1 MGKQPAFQFYT
12 GDWLKDPA
20 LQACSTATR
29 GIWIN
34 LLANMWES
42 NPRGEVHGTVEEIV
56 RLSNSTP
63 RLFKRF
69 LDENI
74 RHNFAEVEQSNGQ
87 YIIRNRRM
95 IREESQKIYER
106 EKKRKQRSVPPVVP
120 QMSPT
125 CPDAPSSSSSSSTT
139 YNSSCRDRDGDNDF
153 SNLCQQWQE
162 EIEMQPSPETFRRL
176 KELLDWLAKEIAT
189 KGLPLKPAAEIISE
203 EITVLAT
210 KFPTQQNIHYFRGMV
225 KGKLEEFN
233 VAEGEE

>member
-69 LDENI
+69 LDENV

-106 EKKRKQRSVPPVVP
+106 EKKRKQRSVPLVVP
-120 QMSPT
+120 QMSRD

-162 EIEMQPSPETFRRL
+162 EIDIQPPADVFPRL
-176 KELLDWLAKEIAT
+176 KKLLSWLSLQIT
-189 KGLPLKPAAEIISE
+189 IGDLDLKPPAEIISD
-203 EITVLAT
+203 EISVLAT
-210 KFPTQQNIHYFRGMV
+210 KYPGKQNIAYLEGTVHR
-225 KGKLEEFN
+225 KLEEQDG
-233 VAEGEE
+233 VAK